1 MVKNPP
7 ANVGDKVH
15 CRLGGEDPLEE
26 EMATHS
32 SILAEK
38 IPWTEESGG
47 LQSVVAEYDS
57 FEHAHIPRPSPPP
70 AATHTAG
77 RLKSKIEV
85 FSGTFRTP
93 HVQAGHKLTS
103 CRYPS
108 HVNYLSFS
116 PPYISSDLNINL
128 IFVPL
133 TCRVLGRFSH
143 V

>member
-57 FEHAHIPRPSPPP
+57 FEHAHIPRPNPPP

-77 RLKSKIEV
+77 RLISKIEA
-85 FSGTFRTP
+85 F
-93 HVQAGHKLTS
+93 
-103 CRYPS
+103 
-108 HVNYLSFS
+108 
-116 PPYISSDLNINL
+116 
-128 IFVPL
+128 
-133 TCRVLGRFSH
+133 
-143 V
+143 

>member
-26 EMATHS
+26 E

-57 FEHAHIPRPSPPP
+57 FEHAHSPRPSPPP

-77 RLKSKIEV
+77 RLISKIEA
-85 FSGTFRTP
+85 F
-93 HVQAGHKLTS
+93 
-103 CRYPS
+103 
-108 HVNYLSFS
+108 
-116 PPYISSDLNINL
+116 
-128 IFVPL
+128 
-133 TCRVLGRFSH
+133 
-143 V
+143 